1 VASIETDYLVIGGGA
16 SGMAFVD
23 ALISGCDADVVIV
36 ERRHRPGGHWN
47 NAYPFVRLHQPSAFY
62 GVNSRALG
70 SDTIDS
76 DGPNAGFYERATA
89 PEVCQYFNAV
99 LEDHLL
105 PSGQVRFLG
114 MTDYVGDMCAKH
126 GVVSRLTGRSTDVAV
141 KRKLVDARFL
151 EASIPAA
158 HTPSFEVDEDV
169 LFIPVNELVDLA
181 GAGSGFT
188 IVGAGKTAMDACF
201 WLLEQGVDPDAIR
214 WIRPRDPWLLDRRY
228 QQPLKLV
235 PALIEGVSLYLEAA
249 AEAED
254 RNDLFRRLE
263 ACGQLV
269 RLDPRTTPTMFRCA
283 TVSRV
288 EVDAFRT
295 IEQVVRKGKVRGIG
309 PDNITLDE
317 GSIPTDRR
325 QVHVD
330 CSATGLPVPRSRPIF
345 EPGRIT
351 LQQIRSCQP
360 ILSAAL
366 AAFVETSR
374 THDEERNLLCPANPY
389 PSAAED
395 WVRTTLIAQ
404 EAQVRWSEPDIYAWL
419 EQSRLNAARGLGD
432 HRADPSMQ
440 TSLHRLLTHQTGAI
454 DNLTR
459 LL

>member
-1 VASIETDYLVIGGGA
+1 MASIETDYLVIGGGA

-76 DGPNAGFYERATA
+76 DGPNVGFYERATA
-89 PEVCQYFNAV
+89 PEICQYFNTV
-99 LEDHLL
+99 LEEHLL

-126 GVVSRLTGRSTDVAV
+126 GVVSRLTGRSTEVV
-141 KRKLVDARFL
+141 VRRKVVDARLL

-158 HTPSFEVDEDV
+158 HTPSFKVDEDV

-188 IVGAGKTAMDACF
+188 IVGAGKRPWTPVFGCSNKA
-201 WLLEQGVDPDAIR
+201 LTPTRLGG
-214 WIRPRDPWLLDRRY
+214 IRPWDPWLLDRRY
-228 QQPLKLV
+228 QQPLKLL

-254 RNDLFRRLE
+254 HNDLFRRLE
-263 ACGQLV
+263 DCGQLV
-269 RLDPRTTPTMFRCA
+269 RLDPRTRPTMFRCA
-283 TVSRV
+283 TVSQV
-288 EVDAFRT
+288 ELDALRT

-317 GSIPTDRR
+317 GAIPTDRR

-432 HRADPSMQ
+432 HRADPNMQ
-440 TSLHRLLTHQTGAI
+440 TSLHRLLTYQTGAI
-454 DNLTR
+454 ET
-459 LL
+459 